1 MRVAAWRVR
10 HHVSPLRVCRFGLD
24 AAFMRSFPMRGDAA
38 TTARMDSS
46 WLMALDWFG
55 IAIFAVTGA
64 LVASRKGMD
73 IFGFILLGAATG
85 IGGGSLRDLML
96 GELPVFWV
104 KEPSWLAICIVVSAV
119 TFFLAHIPE
128 SRYRALLWL
137 DAAGLALF
145 CVVGADKALGAAAS
159 GFIAVAM
166 GVITATFGGVIRDIL
181 GGESPLILRK
191 EIYVTAALAGAAIY
205 VGLVALGV
213 RDAIA
218 TAIGFVLCFTIRA
231 LALHYGWSLPVYR
244 ARDGRTVEEIEKARD

>member
-1 MRVAAWRVR
+1 M
-10 HHVSPLRVCRFGLD
+10 PDTLL
-24 AAFMRSFPMRGDAA
+24 P
-38 TTARMDSS
+38 TS

-64 LVASRKGMD
+64 LVASRKRMD
-73 IFGFILLGAATG
+73 IFGFIMLGAATG

-104 KEPSWLAICIVVSAV
+104 KEPASLMICIAV
-119 TFFLAHIPE
+119 AAATFFLAHIPE

-145 CVVGADKALGAAAS
+145 CVVGADKALAAGAG

-166 GVITATFGGVIRDIL
+166 GVMTATFGGVIRDIL

-191 EIYVTAALAGAAIY
+191 EVYVTAALAGASAY
-205 VGLVALGV
+205 VVLVALGASSAV
-213 RDAIA
+213 A
-218 TAIGFVLCFTIRA
+218 TAAGFASCFTIRA

-244 ARDGRTVEEIEKARD
+244 ARAGRTVEEVERMRE